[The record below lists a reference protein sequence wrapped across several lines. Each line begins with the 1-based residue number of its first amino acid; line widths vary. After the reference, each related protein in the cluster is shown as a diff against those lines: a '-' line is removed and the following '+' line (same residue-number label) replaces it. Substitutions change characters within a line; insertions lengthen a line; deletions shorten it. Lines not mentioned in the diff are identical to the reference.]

1 MFFRMR
7 ETAALPLLLIIL
19 LIKCSRLSKSFIQK
33 KKKVKAKIIIK
44 NSVHVSNEVSV
55 SLAVSVV

>member
-7 ETAALPLLLIIL
+7 ETAALPLLLIAYFIIIIL
-19 LIKCSRLSKSFIQK
+19 LIKCIGQ
-33 KKKVKAKIIIK
+33 VKAKIIIK
-44 NSVHVSNEVSV
+44 NSARVSNEVSV